1 MNLLAL
7 ALRIHVPHSLKKQKL
22 RELFE
27 ATAAAFGRPVP
38 QLENLSFDEC
48 LRRYARFTKEEIEQ
62 RIRVA
67 EDMGEIKKRLYEHA
81 CRLGEE
87 IRARLHLSAPVD
99 AASVGRV
106 LYKALGIDFQASATG
121 DVTINS
127 CYFSAYYS
135 VDVCCVMSALD
146 EGIAAGLTG
155 GRTLVFSRRITEG
168 HPSCTAVLVP
178 KG

>member
-7 ALRIHVPHSLKKQKL
+7 ALRIHVPHSVKKQKL

-38 QLENLSFDEC
+38 QLESLSFDEC
-48 LRRYARFTKEEIEQ
+48 LRRYARFTKEETER
-62 RIRVA
+62 RIQPGD
-67 EDMGEIKKRLYEHA
+67 DMSAIKKALYEHA
-81 CRLGEE
+81 YHLGEE
-87 IRARLHLSAPVD
+87 IRMRLRLSDPDD
-99 AASVGRV
+99 ALSVGRV
-106 LYKALGIDFQASATG
+106 LYKALGIDFQANATG

-127 CYFSAYYS
+127 CYFRAFYS
-135 VDVCCVMSALD
+135 VDVCCVMSSLD

-168 HPSCTAVLVP
+168 HTSCMAVLVP